1 MQTTNADDFVLNE
14 LARLRADLEANQERL
29 RANEAKLEAN
39 QERLRATQRRL
50 KATWAVCSAILLG
63 GLGLAAS
70 PTAQAQFG
78 ITLASLNT
86 RLTAVENKTTPL
98 SYNSTTKRLT
108 VTGAN
113 VMIIDG
119 TGATESTS
127 GLGNLQ
133 VGYNALRGS
142 GDVRTGSHNLIVG
155 DQQNYSNSG
164 GLVAGVGNT
173 ISGLYASVSGGGFNT
188 ASSEGASVSGGSN
201 NTSSNFYSAVS
212 GGINNTASG
221 NFASVSAGLGNRA
234 GGAYASISGGAL
246 NRASGNY
253 ASISAGEN
261 NQAIAIFTSV
271 SGGNFNIASG
281 NYAAVSGGGLNISS
295 GISASIL
302 GGNAIGLNIN
312 YGTYPAGP

>member
-14 LARLRADLEANQERL
+14 LARLRADLEANQE
-29 RANEAKLEAN
+29 
-39 QERLRATQRRL
+39 QLRATQRRL

-78 ITLASLNT
+78 ITLTSLNT

-133 VGYNALRGS
+133 VGYNALRGD
-142 GDVRTGSHNLIVG
+142 GDLRTGSHNLIVG
-155 DQQNYSNSG
+155 DENNYASYG
-164 GLVAGVGNT
+164 GLVAGRFNEITG
-173 ISGLYASVSGGGFNT
+173 IYASVSGGIQNT
-188 ASSEGASVSGGSN
+188 ASGGYASVSGG
-201 NTSSNFYSAVS
+201 AL
-212 GGINNTASG
+212 NTASG
-221 NFASVSAGLGNRA
+221 IYASVS
-234 GGAYASISGGAL
+234 GGAQNTASGGYASVSGGVQNTASGPIVSISGGYLNTASGPRASISGGVG
-246 NRASGNY
+246 NTASGPL
-253 ASISAGEN
+253 S
-261 NQAIAIFTSV
+261 
-271 SGGNFNIASG
+271 
-281 NYAAVSGGGLNISS
+281 
-295 GISASIL
+295 SIL
-302 GGNAIGLNIN
+302 GGNTILLDTSN
-312 YGTYPAGP
+312 GTYPAGP